1 MDDQI
6 VVLFCLCDDFLKSI
20 GHHEDRQCRMSDAEV
35 LTTALVSA
43 LYFGCNYELARL
55 LLKERRYMPKMLSK
69 SRFNRRLHRI
79 SHLLD
84 TLFSILAETWKVLNE
99 ENHYSLDTFP
109 VPVCDNIRISRAKI
123 YQTEDFRGYTAS
135 KRRYFYGLKLHLLVT
150 EAGHPVE
157 FFLTPGATADVSG
170 LKTFSFDL
178 PEGSTIFGDK
188 AYNDYLVEDLLAEVG
203 IQLLPFRKKNSK
215 RKLPPWWVFLQQ
227 HYRKMVETAGSL
239 IERRLPKH
247 IHAVSSAG
255 FELKVALFV
264 LALSFS
270 HLL

>member
-6 VVLFCLCDDFLKSI
+6 VVLFCLCDDFLKCI
-20 GHHEDRQCRMSDAEV
+20 GHHEDRQCDMSDAEV

-43 LYFGCNYELARL
+43 LYFGCNYELARSL
-55 LLKERRYMPKMLSK
+55 LREPRYMPKMLSK

-79 SHLLD
+79 SHLLEVM
-84 TLFSILAETWKVLNE
+84 FAILAETWKVLNE
-99 ENHYSLDTFP
+99 ENRYSLDTFP
-109 VPVCDNIRISRAKI
+109 VPVCDNIRISRARI
-123 YQTEDFRGYTAS
+123 YQTEDFRGYIAS
-135 KRRYFYGLKLHLLVT
+135 KRRYFYGLKVHLLVT
-150 EAGHPVE
+150 EAGQPVE

-170 LKTFSFDL
+170 LQAFHFDL
-178 PEGSTIFGDK
+178 PDGSLIVGDK
-188 AYNDYLVEDLLAEVG
+188 AYNDYVIEDLMAEAG

-215 RKLPPWWVFLQQ
+215 RQLPPWWQYLQQ

-247 IHAVSSAG
+247 IHATSAAG

>member
-20 GHHEDRQCRMSDAEV
+20 DHHEDCQCQMSDAEV

-43 LYFGCNYELARL
+43 LYFGCNFETARFFL
-55 LLKERRYMPKMLSK
+55 REPKYMPRMLSK

-79 SHLLD
+79 RHLLEA
-84 TLFSILAETWKVLNE
+84 LFAILAETWKVLNE
-99 ENHYSLDTFP
+99 ENIYNVDTFP

-123 YQTEDFRGYTAS
+123 YQSEAFRGYIAS

-150 EAGHPVE
+150 EAGQPVE

-170 LKTFSFDL
+170 LKAFDFDL
-178 PEGSTIFGDK
+178 PAGSLLFGDK
-188 AYNDYLVEDLLAEVG
+188 AYNNYLVEDLLQDAG
-203 IQLLPFRKKNSK
+203 ITLMPYRKKNSK
-215 RKLPPWWVFLQQ
+215 RPLKPWWIFLQH

-239 IERRLPKH
+239 IERLMPKH
-247 IHAVSSAG
+247 IHAVSAAG